1 MGVRN
6 YNCSSKFTRTI
17 KEIKLLCRPVLRFH
31 LLLISFCLFVCFFSF
46 VFPSIIFLSQFVRKI
61 TLNLRATRKQHVSIN
76 WQLFCVCHF
85 FFCNYFYAFYLQVNW
100 SKNSIDQQS
109 EGIYFAWIQTVFHM
123 AFEWALLFNVKLIFN
138 EL

>member
-31 LLLISFCLFVCFFSF
+31 LLLISFCLFVFFSF

-85 FFCNYFYAFYLQVNW
+85 FFVIIFMHFICKW
-100 SKNSIDQQS
+100 IDRKIRLINNRKEFTLLEYRQFFIWHLS
-109 EGIYFAWIQTVFHM
+109 EHCCLT
-123 AFEWALLFNVKLIFN
+123 
-138 EL
+138 